1 MATDA
6 DLMLSLPASTW
17 VVYPLHLHY
26 ADKRNLFNNQELL
39 KLVIISYILM
49 TLHLTHAVT
58 SQATQKSSPPPPTSR
73 SYVARSEVMSPKLK
87 L

>member
-17 VVYPLHLHY
+17 VVYPLDLHY

-58 SQATQKSSPPPPTSR
+58 SQATQKSSPPYPPHL
-73 SYVARSEVMSPKLK
+73 EVMSPDLK
-87 L
+87 LCRPN

>member
-26 ADKRNLFNNQELL
+26 ANKRNLFNNQELL

-58 SQATQKSSPPPPTSR
+58 SQATQKSSPPTSR